1 MKITALKN
9 ILKEVNEPNEYL
21 MTPFEL
27 SHPLYWIFKL
37 NNVRVKTL
45 FSKLDDVRKP
55 SARFDVFFNGQYIG
69 ENDYKFEQKE
79 NDFYIKF
86 IRSKFPTYDA
96 DGFVFLFY
104 APEVFDS
111 IPEGVRNPSQ
121 TTPDEIK
128 IKGDIETF

>member
-21 MTPFEL
+21 MIPFDL
-27 SHPLYWIFKL
+27 GHPLYWIFRIQTI
-37 NNVRVKTL
+37 RVKTL
-45 FSKLDDVRKP
+45 FSKLEDVRKP
-55 SARFDVFFNGQYIG
+55 SARFDVFFNGQFIG

-86 IRSKFPTYDA
+86 IKVNFPEIDA
-96 DGFVFLFY
+96 
-104 APEVFDS
+104 
-111 IPEGVRNPSQ
+111 EGDPFIMDE
-121 TTPDEIK
+121 TDEIK